1 MLFLVLSLLAPL
13 CAGAQGGE
21 PLEKKTSAELMGRA
35 SSYIEADT
43 LLDRAVAALSV
54 VANRY
59 YAKPDDSTARH
70 DAIPALYQ
78 LGNIYSMRIF
88 DFPKAYVNLTT
99 ARMLAEEEG
108 DDFNLALIL
117 LRLANIYNVCYDDG
131 DMETVHGMLSEAL
144 DRAVKSH
151 NEEVLT
157 RLALNISILQIRK
170 GGWGKHSHEISVI
183 SSYRFPQNSK
193 YGPICANVLAA
204 VKAFYRKDY
213 RAAETHFKE
222 ILENLPPDLPFRE
235 RYLYG
240 AMYMLQYVYEDSG
253 NYVAEEKLLRERLKF
268 VKDLRLDDY
277 ELYTY
282 SHLAN
287 FFERRQQPD
296 SVQKYTYFYLY
307 KKEEMDQ
314 NSGLDKVKNVDM
326 LKQIEK
332 ANDEVRELSLQKIK
346 ERRRLV
352 IVISISIVVFIML
365 LAVGYLFLNLRR
377 NHKLLF
383 QRNRELLDREEQLR
397 LLIAHKNEEAR
408 EESPTGKWESK
419 PADCEADEESSRL
432 FPRILKVMEE
442 DRAIYGQGFGIDN
455 LATILHVPQRSV
467 SKAINAC
474 SGSNFHQFLNGY
486 RIREAC
492 RLMRVTDPAATTVEY
507 ISETVGFKSRTSFA
521 SLFKKTTGL
530 TPSEYWKMARKEA
543 KEPKNTESETP

>member
-1 MLFLVLSLLAPL
+1 MLFLVLSLLSPL

-59 YAKPDDSTARH
+59 YAKPEDSTARR

-78 LGNIYSMRIF
+78 LGNIYSMRLF
-88 DFPKAYVNLTT
+88 DFPKAFTNLST

-108 DDFNLALIL
+108 DDYNLSLIL
-117 LRLANIYNVCYDDG
+117 LRLANIYNMCYDEADK
-131 DMETVHGMLSEAL
+131 DTVFQMLTEAL
-144 DRAVKSH
+144 DHAFKSN
-151 NEEVLT
+151 NEEVIT
-157 RLALNISILQIRK
+157 RIAFNISILQLLK
-170 GGWGKHSHEISVI
+170 KGWGEHATEISRI
-183 SSYRFPQNSK
+183 SAYRFPKESH
-193 YGPICANVLAA
+193 YGRACVNTIAGMN
-204 VKAFYRKDY
+204 AFFRNDY
-213 RAAETHFKE
+213 ATAEKHFKE
-222 ILENLPPDLPFRE
+222 VLDNVPSDLPFRE

-240 AMYMLQYVYEDSG
+240 TMYMLQYVYEGSG
-253 NYVAEEKLLRERLKF
+253 DYVAEENLLRRRLKF
-268 VKDLRLDDY
+268 AKDLRLDDY

-287 FFERRQQPD
+287 FFDRRHQSD
-296 SVQKYTYFYLY
+296 SVKKYTYLYLY

-314 NSGLDKVKNVDM
+314 NSGFSKVKNVDM
-326 LKQIEK
+326 LRQIEK

-365 LAVGYLFLNLRR
+365 LALGYLFLNLRR

-397 LLIAHKNEEAR
+397 MLIAHKNGEPAVEKQ
-408 EESPTGKWESK
+408 PGKETK
-419 PADCEADEESSRL
+419 PADCEADGESALL
-432 FPRILKVMEE
+432 FPHILKVMEE
-442 DRAIYGQGFGIDN
+442 DRAIYGQGFGIDS
-455 LATILHVPQRSV
+455 LAAILHVPQRNV

-492 RLMRVTDPAATTVEY
+492 RLMRVTDPASTTVEY

-530 TPSEYWKMARKEA
+530 TPSEYWKMARKEP
-543 KEPKNTESETP
+543 KEPKNTESDTE